1 MTNFLQAIQT
11 QSFYF
16 FLWKGCVIMLF
27 RHFSGPL
34 KVQRRCIWELFFGNW
49 DTIYKYTFIIFHR
62 SLSLKK
68 AFRINIRRENLR
80 ILLNRKISDPWLS
93 SLWVINDSYM
103 QFTTVT
109 PTVAVNVK
117 TTGTFRQA
125 VGLQMEGKMLFN
137 RAITLRRD
145 PMRDS

>member
-1 MTNFLQAIQT
+1 
-11 QSFYF
+11 
-16 FLWKGCVIMLF
+16 
-27 RHFSGPL
+27 
-34 KVQRRCIWELFFGNW
+34 
-49 DTIYKYTFIIFHR
+49 
-62 SLSLKK
+62 
-68 AFRINIRRENLR
+68 
-80 ILLNRKISDPWLS
+80 
-93 SLWVINDSYM
+93 M